1 MFTLKMDLR
10 GYEKCQAATTAKIL
24 RELAD
29 RIDEHEFNKYS
40 ANDIIGPNGCV
51 IGSFKF
57 TGK

>member
-10 GYEKCQAATTAKIL
+10 DYNLTQAATAAKIL

-29 RIDEHEFNKYS
+29 RIEEHEFNKFS
-40 ANDIIGPNGCV
+40 ANDIIAPNGCV